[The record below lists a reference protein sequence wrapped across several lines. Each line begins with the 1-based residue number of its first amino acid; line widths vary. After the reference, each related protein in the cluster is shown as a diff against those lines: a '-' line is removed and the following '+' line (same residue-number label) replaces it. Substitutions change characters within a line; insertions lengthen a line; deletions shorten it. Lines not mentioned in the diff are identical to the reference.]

1 MKDKSKRG
9 HREISRIS
17 KNSKT
22 KVTEI
27 WLNVIN
33 INIIINGNGIIS
45 CRELCWG
52 FKVKSFNFFT

>member
-1 MKDKSKRG
+1 MYLAKDKSKRG
-9 HREISRIS
+9 HRGILRIS

-27 WLNVIN
+27 RPNVIN

-45 CRELCWG
+45 CRELC
-52 FKVKSFNFFT
+52 